1 MISAEL
7 GRSEPGGTEQALRE
21 AWEDAREAADEE
33 DSILLLEEVD
43 CLGAGAAARRV
54 GGQLQTLLGES
65 KSKGKVLLVA
75 TTAVPELLPAALRR
89 PGRLSSE
96 ESVTGIYPQIICSLY
111 VRSVSLPRARM
122 KDSQC

>member
-75 TTAVPELLPAALRR
+75 TTSVPELLPAALRR

-96 ESVTGIYPQIICSLY
+96 ESIKGMYPQLFVFLY
-111 VRSVSLPRARM
+111 VRFVSLPRTRV